1 MARKQYW
8 ALREGTVWTRT
19 EVTSRWP
26 FDAIKLRW
34 KDRADDPV
42 WMTALTETPVNRP
55 QVDRWA
61 STFETVG
68 LTGGKREAT
77 RLFRILGTEAS
88 QERNRLALSGEDEK
102 AVIAL
107 TIKQVN
113 DHYDNE
119 IKQLVIQ
126 LPQYGVIRAVE
137 REWGASVYN
146 AVKAE
151 TIKNICEPLKNSINA
166 GGDPVRCLENA
177 INESQNVVDTSATG
191 MLTSYVKNRDM
202 PLFLTKTKAHA
213 DFIVTA
219 NDLLTKLRAIR
230 AAKEMSAEIERL
242 NRRAPAVQSPVKSSG
257 E

>member
-1 MARKQYW
+1 
-8 ALREGTVWTRT
+8 VWTRT

-55 QVDRWA
+55 PVERWA

-68 LTGGKREAT
+68 LTGGKREAA

-88 QERNRLALSGEDEK
+88 QERHRITLAGEDEK
-102 AVIAL
+102 AVIAA
-107 TIKQVN
+107 TIEQVN

-126 LPQYGVIRAVE
+126 LPQFGVIRAVE

-151 TIKNICEPLKNSINA
+151 TIKSICEPLKNTINA
-166 GGDPVRCLENA
+166 GGDPLRCLEQA
-177 INESQNVVDTSATG
+177 ISDSQSVVNTSATG

-202 PLFLTKTKAHA
+202 PLFLTKTKAHT

-242 NRRAPAVQSPVKSSG
+242 NRRAPVVHSPVKSSG